1 MARQISIFIVDDTQ
15 ETLES
20 IKQLVALNQGLTVV
34 GEANSAEQAFE
45 LLPSLDV
52 DVVLM
57 DINMGGID
65 GIRAAEMLREQYPNL
80 IVILMSVEQEPEY
93 FRRAMLAGAHNYL
106 VKPFSSYDLATTLR
120 ETMDRQRRLQGSAV
134 TPMEGKV
141 IALFSTKGGVGKT
154 TISVNLA
161 TALKQCVSEPVA
173 LVDGVL
179 AFGDVALF
187 LNLQPKWTLY
197 DAAREGRKEVAFWNE
212 RLLLTGPAGVWVLPA
227 PVLPEQGEEV
237 QLEVLL
243 SALQFLKTK
252 AAYVIIDL
260 EPVFN
265 EQVLRILDLADIVL
279 GVATLDLPAVKNIRL
294 ALDTLARIGIA
305 AEKTKIVLNRV
316 DSEGAFDKATAMK
329 TINHEVI
336 AELPS
341 DGKTV
346 MNALNKGV
354 PFVLDKPSTG
364 VSRGVMMLA
373 RKINGD
379 KETDTVKQEV
389 SKGGWRR
396 LLGGD

>member
-1 MARQISIFIVDDTQ
+1 MAHQISIFIVDDTQ

-20 IKQLVALNQGLTVV
+20 IKQLVALNQGLAIV

-45 LLPSLDV
+45 LLPKVETDV
-52 DVVLM
+52 LLM
-57 DINMGGID
+57 DINMGGVD

-80 IVILMSVEQEPEY
+80 VIILMSVEQEPEY

-106 VKPFSSYDLATTLR
+106 VKPFSSYDLATTIR
-120 ETMDRQRRLQGSAV
+120 ETLDRQRRLQSTG
-134 TPMEGKV
+134 PLQLEGKV

-161 TALKQCVSEPVA
+161 AALKQCVKEPVA

-197 DAAREGRKEVAFWNE
+197 DAAREGRKEPAFWNE
-212 RLLLTGPAGVWVLPA
+212 RLLLTGPGGIWVLPA

-237 QLEVLL
+237 GLDVLL
-243 SALQFLKTK
+243 SAIQFLKTK
-252 AAYVIIDL
+252 SAYVIIDL

-265 EQVLRILDLADIVL
+265 EQVLRILELADVVL

-294 ALDTLARIGIA
+294 ALDTLTRIGVST
-305 AEKTKIVLNRV
+305 EKTKIVLNRV
-316 DSEGAFDKATAMK
+316 DSEGAFDKATAVK
-329 TINHEVI
+329 TINQEVI

-354 PFVLDKPSTG
+354 PFVLDKPTAG
-364 VSRGVMMLA
+364 VSRNVMALA
-373 RKINGD
+373 RKINGEGDMDVD
-379 KETDTVKQEV
+379 KPETP
-389 SKGGWRR
+389 KGGWRR